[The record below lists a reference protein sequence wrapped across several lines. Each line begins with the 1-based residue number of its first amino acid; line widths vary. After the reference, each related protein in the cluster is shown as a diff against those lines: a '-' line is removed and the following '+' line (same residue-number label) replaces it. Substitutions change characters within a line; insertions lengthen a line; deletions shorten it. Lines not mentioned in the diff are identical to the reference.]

1 MQFKATIFA
10 ALMGFAMLASLDAN
24 AAKQCINS
32 HDGTMESRKN
42 PRVGPNATLY
52 GSICD
57 IWLTPKPQVQVP
69 QPTPTHK
76 KPRWT
81 LCINGVDLKT
91 GGPCWDHGHGHGHG
105 HGWHHGHRPTYPITI
120 RGPQA
125 FDVLRNGYILQSDI
139 TWDGWSVY
147 LVKYFGHGNTR
158 LYRCRV
164 SPNGNWAE
172 CRPRNTNKWSR

>member
-1 MQFKATIFA
+1 MQCTATIFA

-32 HDGTMESRKN
+32 HDGTLEARKN
-42 PRVGPNATLY
+42 PRVGAGATLY
-52 GSICD
+52 GDICNS
-57 IWLTPKPQVQVP
+57 WSQPNVQVP

-91 GGPCWDHGHGHGHG
+91 GGPCWNHG
-105 HGWHHGHRPTYPITI
+105 HGWNHGHRPNYPITL

-125 FDVLRNGYILQSDI
+125 FDVLHNGYILRSHTD
-139 TWDGWSVY
+139 WNGWSVY
-147 LVKYFGHGNTR
+147 LVKYHGHRNYSR
-158 LYRCRV
+158 LYNCRIAP
-164 SPNGNWAE
+164 SGNWAE
-172 CRPRNTNKWSR
+172 CTATR

>member
-24 AAKQCINS
+24 AAQQCINS

-42 PRVGPNATLY
+42 PRVGPNATLF

-57 IWLTPKPQVQVP
+57 IYRQPSIQAP
-69 QPTPTHK
+69 QPTPTQK
-76 KPRWT
+76 KSRWT

-91 GGPCWDHGHGHGHG
+91 GRPCWLDNPGHRHG
-105 HGWHHGHRPTYPITI
+105 HGWHHGHRPQPITL

-125 FDVLRNGYILQSDI
+125 FEVLRNGYILSNYLA
-139 TWDGWSVY
+139 WDHWMVY
-147 LVKYFGHGNTR
+147 TVKYYGHRQHSRIYN
-158 LYRCRV
+158 CRV

-172 CRPRNTNKWSR
+172 CTTQPNKWSR